1 MFFLNYNPD
10 EFADDLKYLNGTHTD
25 LLYADLSVKFK
36 NNIKKMG
43 VKNIGLTETYIT
55 NQSNIYSKEVK
66 YDVELDYLEQRR
78 NEIALLEKYGNCNL
92 QALFW
97 TYIKDGKLKSR
108 ALHAS
113 EFYFETDEYGNLRK
127 VIVKSGSRYD
137 NAGIKQNLYIAYDN
151 ETKRI
156 YKKVAI
162 DWQQLTFVNDENI
175 RTNELKIDTWELYD
189 INNPEESTFEV
200 LPFTLFS
207 KKYVIKPELSPIPM
221 LENDFSGG
229 FAYGDY
235 TAKIAFL
242 MKIMLKS
249 NMNDGRFEEFAESF
263 GFNSQIAKIDK
274 DDDVNFLVPNSITN
288 QVDYITLATNIL
300 VFRAACD
307 GVDKNAILN
316 DTKVES
322 GYSRR
327 LQMQN
332 IESVRNSNI
341 IYWKDFERRN
351 WEVISALGF
360 DVPSEVIYEQFN
372 LLDKVEEADYKQ
384 KTFDLYEKMYQTGA
398 ISKSEFIA
406 LVRKFSDVD
415 KVTPEMLTEADNII
429 LKLQKERMQDAEN
442 IDNNSDV
449 NIDTSDNDNV
459 NDDDN
464 DDMSE

>member
-1 MFFLNYNPD
+1 MFFLNYNPN
-10 EFADDLKYLNGTHTD
+10 EFDNDLRYLKGTHTD

-36 NNIKKMG
+36 NNISKMG
-43 VKNIGLTETYIT
+43 VKNVGLTETYTT
-55 NQSNIYSKEVK
+55 NQSNIYSKKVK
-66 YDVELDYLEQRR
+66 YDVELDYLEQRK
-78 NEIALLEKYGNCNL
+78 NELAMLEKYGNCNL

-113 EFYFETDEYGNLRK
+113 EFYFETDEYGNLKK
-127 VIVKSGSRYD
+127 VIVKSGSFFD
-137 NAGIKQNLYIAYDN
+137 SMGIKQNQFIAYDN
-151 ETKRI
+151 ETKMI
-156 YKKVAI
+156 YKKIAT
-162 DWQQLTFVNDENI
+162 DWQFLTVVTEDNI
-175 RTNELKIDTWELYD
+175 RTNELKIDSWGLYD
-189 INNPEESTFEV
+189 IDNPEESTFEV

-207 KKYVIKPELSPIPM
+207 KKYVIKPELSPITL
-221 LENDFSGG
+221 LENDFSAG

-249 NMNDGRFEEFAESF
+249 NMNDGKFKDFADSF

-274 DDDVNFLVPNSITN
+274 DDDVHFLVPNTITN
-288 QVDYITLATNIL
+288 QIDYITLATNIL

-332 IESVRNSNI
+332 IESVRESNI
-341 IYWKDFERRN
+341 IYWIDFERRN
-351 WEVISALGF
+351 WEVISELGF
-360 DVPSEVIYEQFN
+360 EVPSEVIYEQFN

-429 LKLQKERMQDAEN
+429 LKLQKERMNDVEN
-442 IDNNSDV
+442 IVDNSDV
-449 NIDTSDNDNV
+449 NIDTNDNNDNV
-459 NDDDN
+459 NN
-464 DDMSE
+464 EVVSE